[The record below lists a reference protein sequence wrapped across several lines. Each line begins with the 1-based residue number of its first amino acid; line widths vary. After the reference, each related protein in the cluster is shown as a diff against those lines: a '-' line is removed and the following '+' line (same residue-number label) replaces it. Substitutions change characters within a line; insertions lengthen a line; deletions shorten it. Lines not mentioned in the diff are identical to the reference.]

1 MGILQTV
8 QREYIVFDPT
18 NDQHRQAFYMLH
30 ETGKQDEK
38 LRFILQ
44 EPYAN
49 VLSMMAD
56 KIALHYSRP
65 ATATVRQLRRG
76 AK

>member
-8 QREYIVFDPT
+8 TKEHVAFDPA

-30 ETGKQDEK
+30 ETGKQDSR
-38 LRFILQ
+38 LRFVLE
-44 EPYAN
+44 EPYSS